1 MSERQVCCL
10 RDLSQAAVHNA
21 TTEDIQAL
29 HVHQDDKPF
38 CLDKSPMFSWA
49 LEILSSFS
57 PSSAFLSLPRPLDL
71 PCPPPPLPTPP
82 PLALRG
88 TLIVSTRQCHQQA
101 HHALSRPGL
110 ENVPT
115 HQPRNITH
123 PLMCTFCPRVW
134 SEEKGMGVM
143 H

>member
-71 PCPPPPLPTPP
+71 PCPPPTPSPLFFERHPHSINKTMP
-82 PLALRG
+82 
-88 TLIVSTRQCHQQA
+88 STST
-101 HHALSRPGL
+101 HALSRPGL
-110 ENVPT
+110 KNVPT